1 MKVLVL
7 FDLERPPKPDEKFT
21 LRKLEYTEER
31 FMEADVIR
39 ALKKLGHEVQV
50 LPVFENVKAM
60 VDRVY
65 DWAPDVVFNM
75 VESFYG
81 YRYNEP
87 NVPALL
93 ELLNAHYT
101 GCGPEP
107 LLLCKDKALA
117 KKVLSYHRVP
127 TAHFVISRRK
137 HPLRSLRRFK
147 FPAFVKPVGEE
158 GSDGIAKASFA
169 RTEEEAIAR
178 AKFVHESLETDALIE
193 EYIEGRELYVSVLG
207 NYRLTVFPP
216 RELYFGTVPDDEPK
230 FATAKAKWDYD
241 YRKKWQIDNCEA
253 KDLPDGTIKR
263 LEHIARRVYR
273 VLNLRGFARLDVRL
287 SPDGQV
293 FVIEVNPNP
302 SLALLDDFAQSAA
315 AAGVPYEELIQKIL
329 SLA

>member
-21 LRKLEYTEER
+21 LRKLEYTEDR
-31 FMEADVIR
+31 IMEADVIR
-39 ALKKLGHEVQV
+39 SLKRIGHDVQV

-60 VDRVY
+60 VDKVY

-81 YRYNEP
+81 YRWNEP

-93 ELLNAHYT
+93 ELLNVHYT

-127 TAHFVISRRK
+127 TAHFMISKRK
-137 HPLRSLRRFK
+137 RPLRRLRRFK

-178 AKFVHESLETDALIE
+178 ARFIHENLQTDALIE
-193 EYIEGRELYVSVLG
+193 EYIEGREIYVSVLG
-207 NYRLTVFPP
+207 NYRLTIFPP
-216 RELYFGTVPDDEPK
+216 RELHFGKIPDDEPR
-230 FATAKAKWDYD
+230 FATAKAKWDFD
-241 YRKKWQIDNCEA
+241 YRKKWEIDNRPA
-253 KDLPDGTIKR
+253 ADLPEGVRKK
-263 LEHIARRVYR
+263 LEHITRRVYR
-273 VLNLRGFARLDVRL
+273 VLNLRGFARLDVRVT
-287 SPDGQV
+287 PDGQV
-293 FVIEVNPNP
+293 FVLEANPNP
-302 SLALLDDFAQSAA
+302 SLALEDDYAQSAA
-315 AAGVPYEELIQKIL
+315 DAGMSYDELIGKIL
-329 SLA
+329 ALA